1 MYKVIPTIPVSD
13 LRTRQAA
20 ILAQLEQTPI
30 LLTQRGHGAGILV
43 HPDLWNEMVE
53 LLTCYEDIL
62 IAKDRLQEAERDPT
76 VLRPISELRT
86 LLEADGLLDE

>member
-86 LLEADGLLDE
+86 LLEADRLLDE

>member
-1 MYKVIPTIPVSD
+1 
-13 LRTRQAA
+13 
-20 ILAQLEQTPI
+20 
-30 LLTQRGHGAGILV
+30 
-43 HPDLWNEMVE
+43 MVE